1 MPTLWGDVKIN
12 WDGIDLKPLSKC
24 VFVCMCVCVCVCVCV
39 CACQDSN
46 PGSWFPEPPPLLFSP
61 PSDSVPLDRE
71 T

>member
-39 CACQDSN
+39 CM
-46 PGSWFPEPPPLLFSP
+46 PGFKPRFLVS
-61 PSDSVPLDRE
+61 
-71 T
+71 